1 MNLILSGIKCNAF
14 DCDFSKKSIITRPT
28 MVITQAIVLE
38 WFLSRPCK
46 FNTMKKQLFIPSI
59 IIACILY
66 SCSSEK
72 STNSSQHD
80 STANQTDSLSQ
91 EIQKQEVLLPPPY
104 DTKSVMHFSKAVE
117 WPEGLKPL
125 APQGFSVSK
134 FAGGLQNPRWIYALP
149 NGDIL
154 VAETK
159 KEEKGV
165 VKLAAKVTGIAKTH
179 NENTVNLNR
188 ISLFR
193 DTNND
198 GQPDK
203 QTVFLENLNL
213 PFGMLLLNNYFYVAN
228 TDAVWRFPYQTGQTT
243 ITAKGERL
251 VSLPA
256 EGRHWTRSLIA
267 NPEGTKI
274 YIGVGS
280 YSNVAE
286 KGIIHETNR
295 ACILEMNPDGSNLH
309 IYADGLRNPVGMDWF
324 PGTSTLW
331 TAVNERDELGDELVP
346 DYLTSVKPG
355 GFYGWPYSYFGQNE
369 DPRIKEEDKHPDL
382 VKRAIVPDVPLG
394 AHTASL
400 GLVFYTKKE
409 FPEKYHHGAFIGQH
423 GSWNRSTFSG
433 YQVAFVPFHGK
444 NPGKAEPFL
453 TGFIK
458 DENKKEVFGRPVGVI
473 TLTDGS
479 LLVAD
484 DVGNTIWRVTYSN
497 K

>member
-1 MNLILSGIKCNAF
+1 M
-14 DCDFSKKSIITRPT
+14 
-28 MVITQAIVLE
+28 
-38 WFLSRPCK
+38 
-46 FNTMKKQLFIPSI
+46 
-59 IIACILY
+59 
-66 SCSSEK
+66 
-72 STNSSQHD
+72 
-80 STANQTDSLSQ
+80 
-91 EIQKQEVLLPPPY
+91 PPPY

-213 PFGMLLLNNYFYVAN
+213 PFGMLLLNKYFYVAN

-267 NPEGTKI
+267 NKEGTKI

>member
-1 MNLILSGIKCNAF
+1 MKNCLSFG
-14 DCDFSKKSIITRPT
+14 
-28 MVITQAIVLE
+28 L
-38 WFLSRPCK
+38 FL
-46 FNTMKKQLFIPSI
+46 
-59 IIACILY
+59 IIACGLY
-66 SCSSEK
+66 ACSSSTK
-72 STNSSQHD
+72 SSNSNQSD
-80 STANQTDSLSQ
+80 STSVQNAQKDSLSD
-91 EIQKQEVLLPPPY
+91 ELQKQEVKLPPPY

-117 WPEGLKPL
+117 WPEGLKPT
-125 APQGFSVSK
+125 APEGFVVSK
-134 FAGGLQNPRWIYALP
+134 FASNLQNPRWVYALP
-149 NGDIL
+149 NGDVL

-159 KEEKGV
+159 KEEKGLMKV
-165 VKLAAKVTGIAKTH
+165 AAKVTGIGKTH
-179 NENTVNLNR
+179 NQNTINLNR

-193 DTNND
+193 DTNKD
-198 GQPDK
+198 AQPDL

-228 TDAVWRFPYQTGQTT
+228 TDAVWQFPYKEGETA
-243 ITAKGERL
+243 ITAKGKRL
-251 VSLPA
+251 VSLPT

-267 NPEGTKI
+267 NAEGTKI

-280 YSNVAE
+280 SSNVAE
-286 KGIIHETNR
+286 NGIINETNR

-331 TAVNERDELGDELVP
+331 AAVNERDELGDELVP

-355 GFYGWPYSYFGQNE
+355 GFYGWPYSYFGQHE
-369 DPRIKEEDKHPDL
+369 DPRIKEKDKHPDL
-382 VKRAIVPDVPLG
+382 VKKAIVPDVPLG

-400 GLVFYTKKE
+400 GLAFYTKKV
-409 FPEKYHHGAFIGQH
+409 FPEKYHNGAFIGQH

-444 NPGKAEPFL
+444 NPGKPEPFL

-458 DENKKEVFGRPVGVI
+458 DEKKREVYGRPVGVV
-473 TLTDGS
+473 TLADGS

-484 DVGNTIWRVTYSN
+484 DVGNTIWRVAYST